1 MSWTHV
7 EPQVINTSHISHS
20 LFCVLF
26 PQGHQK
32 IAVAASALAV
42 ELETSLVPLV
52 AQLDQT
58 LLLVTLVK

>member
-20 LFCVLF
+20 LFCVVFL
-26 PQGHQK
+26 QGHPK

-42 ELETSLVPLV
+42 VLETSLVPLV

>member
-7 EPQVINTSHISHS
+7 EPQVINASHISHS

-26 PQGHQK
+26 PQEHQK
-32 IAVAASALAV
+32 IAVAVSALAV
-42 ELETSLVPLV
+42 GLETSLVPLV